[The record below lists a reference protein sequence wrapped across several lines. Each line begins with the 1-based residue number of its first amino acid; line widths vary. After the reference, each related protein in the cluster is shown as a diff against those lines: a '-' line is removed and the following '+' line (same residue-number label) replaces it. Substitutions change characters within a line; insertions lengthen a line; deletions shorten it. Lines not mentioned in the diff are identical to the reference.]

1 MAGGVRSG
9 NKMDPD
15 WERHIRHAID
25 SCQCGVRRTHLVDRH
40 DNGGLLKEL
49 FTRDGVGTLITAET
63 YEDMRIAGINDV
75 GGILQLIA
83 PLEASG
89 VLVRRSREM
98 LEMEIDHFMV
108 VERDGMVIACAA
120 YYRYRGGI
128 AELSCLA
135 VHPDYQ
141 KQGRADQLLQ
151 AIEQRAAQDN
161 VKRLF
166 ILTTRTAHW
175 FRERG
180 FRSAEL
186 SDLPVKRRNLYNYQR
201 NSKVLIKT
209 LETPDQR

>member
-1 MAGGVRSG
+1 M
-9 NKMDPD
+9 
-15 WERHIRHAID
+15 
-25 SCQCGVRRTHLVDRH
+25 DRH

-201 NSKVLIKT
+201 NAKVLIKT